1 MNKMI
6 GFFIAAFAIVH
17 SFFNGAFLVKR
28 LRHDFD
34 FGEKKHKTHMTLVK
48 DSLDETLDGSGN
60 PEPKSGSAK
69 IIDSREELYPRL

>member
-6 GFFIAAFAIVH
+6 D
-17 SFFNGAFLVKR
+17 FLME
-28 LRHDFD
+28 HFD